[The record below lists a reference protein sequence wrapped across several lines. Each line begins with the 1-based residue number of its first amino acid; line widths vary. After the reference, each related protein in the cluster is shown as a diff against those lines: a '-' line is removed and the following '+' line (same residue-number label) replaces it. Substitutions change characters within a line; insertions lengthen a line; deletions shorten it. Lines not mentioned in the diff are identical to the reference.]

1 MSKKEVIKKA
11 LLFLLIISFV
21 SGILLYIQKTIGL
34 TKIQQLVTESGVW
47 GIVVLIFLIVLTH
60 IFAPIQGTPFVILGF
75 AVFGKWAVIYIYLA
89 TVVSSFTNFWIARR
103 FGRGIVV
110 KLVGK
115 EAMSKVDHIAL
126 HEGVKLLVAMRFF
139 QGFISDYI
147 SYAAGFTAIKFPA
160 YYLVSLVV
168 PIPWTIIMFI
178 FFDSIPQQQ
187 MFGWM
192 IAVGAIFFVIPPV
205 YYYLK
210 HRLTRKHVEHI

>member
-1 MSKKEVIKKA
+1 MNKNEVIKKA
-11 LLFLLIISFV
+11 LIFLLIITIV
-21 SGILLYIQKTIGL
+21 SGILLYIQKIIGL
-34 TKIQQLVTESGVW
+34 AKIQQLVAESGVW
-47 GIVVLIFLIVLTH
+47 GPVVLIFLVVLTH
-60 IFAPIQGTPFVILGF
+60 IFAPIQGYPFIILGF
-75 AVFGKWAVIYIYLA
+75 AIFGKWTIFYVYLA
-89 TVVSSFTNFWIARR
+89 TIVSSFTNFWIARK

-115 EAMSKVDHIAL
+115 EAMSKVDHIAS
-126 HEGVKLLVAMRFF
+126 HEGVKLLVAMRLF

-147 SYAAGFTAIKFPA
+147 SYAAGFTSIKFPV

-192 IAVGAIFFVIPPV
+192 LAVGAVFFIIPPI
-205 YYYLK
+205 YYYLRYRFFSK
-210 HRLTRKHVEHI
+210 THP